1 MTDSALPLASYK
13 VLDLSIA
20 RAGPSAVRLLADWG
34 ADIIR
39 IEAPLSEDIAGD
51 RHGPD
56 SQNLHRNKRSLCLD
70 LKSVAG
76 REVFLRLVVEADI
89 LVENFRVGVTSR
101 LGIDYQAVKRINPA
115 IIYASISGFGQD
127 GPYARLPA
135 LDQVVQGMSGL
146 MSITGKPGDGPM
158 RAGIAVSDTSA
169 GMFLGQGI
177 LLALLHRERT
187 GEGQWVHTSLLE
199 SMLCKMDFQAARYT
213 MSGEVASQ
221 EGNNHPTLSPMGV
234 FDTSDGQVNLAAST
248 DRMFRAFCEAMA
260 ANDLLADPR
269 YGTVEGRLE
278 NRQALWQAVNQIT
291 RDFTSAELVSILNS
305 AGIPCGP
312 INRIDQ
318 AFNDEQVRH
327 LKMTRIA
334 HHQLLGDLALIR
346 SPINLSGFDQD
357 GDFRRPGPEA
367 GEHSREIL
375 REYGY
380 SDDEIDQLVA
390 KDVIRC
396 FS

>member
-1 MTDSALPLASYK
+1 MTENSPPLASYK

-39 IEAPLSEDIAGD
+39 IEPPFSGDIAGD

-70 LKSVAG
+70 LKSTGG
-76 REVFLRLVVEADI
+76 REVFLRLVEEADI
-89 LVENFRVGVTSR
+89 VVENFRVGVTSR
-101 LGIDYQAVKRINPA
+101 LGIDYPAVKEINPA
-115 IIYASISGFGQD
+115 IIYASISGFGQE
-127 GPYARLPA
+127 GPYAPRPA
-135 LDQVVQGMSGL
+135 VDQVVQGMSGL

-158 RAGIAVSDTSA
+158 RVGIAVSDTSA

-199 SMLCKMDFQAARYT
+199 SMLCKLDFQAARYT

-234 FDTSDGQVNLAAST
+234 FDASDGQINLAAST
-248 DRMFRAFCEAMA
+248 DRMFRAFCEAMDA
-260 ANDLLADPR
+260 TDMLSDPR
-269 YGTVEGRLE
+269 FRTVDGRLAHRE
-278 NRQALWQAVNQIT
+278 VLWQAVNEIT

-318 AFNDEQVRH
+318 AFEDEQVRH
-327 LKMTRIA
+327 LKMTRVA
-334 HHQLLGDLALIR
+334 HHQSLGDLALIR
-346 SPINLSGFDQD
+346 SPINLSRSGQG

-375 REYGY
+375 SEHGY
-380 SDDEIDQLVA
+380 SEEEIDRLA
-390 KDVIRC
+390 ESGTIRC
-396 FS
+396 F